1 MCIRRARFFSLSL
14 SEGSGISTGSPESTL
29 FEEAVIQEE
38 ARHRSDLLDGMVRKL
53 LNSKIDLF

>member
-1 MCIRRARFFSLSL
+1 MHSSCKIFSLSL
-14 SEGSGISTGSPESTL
+14 SEGSGISAGSPESTL

-53 LNSKIDLF
+53 LISKIDLF